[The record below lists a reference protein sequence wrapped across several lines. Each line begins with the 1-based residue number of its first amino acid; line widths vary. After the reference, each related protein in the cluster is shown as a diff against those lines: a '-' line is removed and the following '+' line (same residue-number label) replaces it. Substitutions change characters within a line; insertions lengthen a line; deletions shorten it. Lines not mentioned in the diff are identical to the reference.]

1 MVISYQIVQDLKKK
15 VKITSLAK
23 VQIIKTNIISLGH
36 WQVGLL
42 FAFYSE
48 KEEMKVLRDT
58 GPQNSNQL
66 KKTHHYF
73 LNNLHDFHQ

>member
-1 MVISYQIVQDLKKK
+1 MTMVISYQIVQDLKKK

-66 KKTHHYF
+66 KKTHRW
-73 LNNLHDFHQ
+73 LIIS